1 VSELFS
7 PLTLRA
13 LTLRNRIGV
22 APMCQYSSTEGY
34 ANDWHFVHLGA
45 AHAAANVAGLLLIV
59 LLYLRAFPLRA
70 WLALLLLAIATI
82 DLGLWWCTSIEW
94 YVGASGVLH
103 AAMTAGI
110 VHDLWQRVRYAK
122 WLATLG
128 VAKLVY
134 ERVVGVLP
142 WPNELLADGARVV
155 IEAHWFGVLAGA
167 AFATLWHHRA
177 RFRASP

>member
-1 VSELFS
+1 LSEWVTWLAWRRDAFETDE
-7 PLTLRA
+7 PWRWIT
-13 LTLRNRIGV
+13 G
-22 APMCQYSSTEGY
+22 
-34 ANDWHFVHLGA
+34 HFVHLGA

-59 LLYLRAFPLRA
+59 LLYRRAFPLRA

-122 WLATLG
+122 WLAMLG